1 MLRRVALAPIV
12 AALAVAALV
21 AAMPAYA
28 GKPAHAVRDLHYGDV
43 LFNFYQ
49 QKYFSA
55 ITRLL
60 AAKQQQHL
68 RQNGDEAELLLG
80 GMYLSYGMHRDAE
93 PIFEKLIAANTPKAV
108 QDRAWFYLA
117 KIRYQRGMMADAAQ
131 MLARIHGDLPREL
144 DAERRVL
151 TGLIA
156 TQQERYDDAI
166 AALKPLRGNSGWAL
180 YARYNLGVALARAGR
195 TGDGMELLEQVGL
208 DPERKDDEEAQSL
221 RDKANV
227 ALGLLCLRENQASR
241 ARAYLDAVRL
251 DGPLSSRALLASG
264 WADMGHGN
272 ARDALAPWT
281 ELTRRDRADTAVQ
294 EAWLAIPYAFGKLGA
309 YRQSLEQY
317 EQAIVA
323 LRGETVRLDEA
334 VAAVHAGR
342 LVNGLLEQNPQEE
355 MGWFWRVRE
364 MPDAPETRYLVDLL
378 ATHEFN
384 EALKVYRDLRFL
396 ESNLESW
403 AKNVEIFDAMLANRR
418 ARYNDV
424 LPRVERELARHDVPA
439 LKARRDALAAELAEI
454 ESSRDVAA
462 LATPAELARL
472 QRIGRIAEYAKRAV
486 LGEAKPLNE
495 KLRRLLGLQTWDIW
509 SAYPA
514 RRWQV
519 RKSLNAAEQ
528 AFAEAEAHQA
538 AVVTA
543 KAGARS
549 SFEGFGERVIGA
561 RERISQLRQATR
573 TASIAQSHYLEELA
587 VAELKQRRSRL
598 VAYLTQAQFAV
609 AQIYDKAS
617 SGDKTQ

>member
-1 MLRRVALAPIV
+1 MVRRVA
-12 AALAVAALV
+12 AALIVAALV
-21 AAMPAYA
+21 AGSPAHA
-28 GKPAHAVRDLHYGDV
+28 GKPAGAVRDLHYGDV

-60 AAKQQQHL
+60 AAKEQSRL
-68 RQNGDEAELLLG
+68 AQNADEAELLLG

-93 PIFEKLIAANTPKAV
+93 PIFERLIAAKTPKNV

-117 KIRYQRGMMADAAQ
+117 KIRYQRGMMDDAAQ
-131 MLARIHGDLPREL
+131 MLARVHGDLPREL

-151 TGLIA
+151 TGLVA
-156 TQQERYDDAI
+156 THQERYDDAI

-195 TGDGMELLEQVGL
+195 LGDAVELLEQVGL

-227 ALGLLCLRENQASR
+227 ALGLLYLRENQASQ

-251 DGPLSSRALLASG
+251 DGPLSSRALLAAG

-364 MPDAPETRYLVDLL
+364 MPDAPETRYLLDLL
-378 ATHEFN
+378 ASHEFN

-418 ARYNDV
+418 ARYTDV

-472 QRIGRIAEYAKRAV
+472 QRIGRIAEYAKKAPP
-486 LGEAKPLNE
+486 GAKADALHE

-509 SAYPA
+509 AAYPA
-514 RRWQV
+514 RHWQV
-519 RKSLNAAEQ
+519 RKSLNAADQ
-528 AFAEAEAHQA
+528 AFAGAEAHQSAIA
-538 AVVTA
+538 AA
-543 KAGARS
+543 KAGAQA
-549 SFEGFGERVIGA
+549 SFEGFGERVTGA
-561 RERISQLRQATR
+561 RERIQQLRQATH

-617 SGDKTQ
+617 SGEKTQ